1 VFHLLRH
8 PQSLLPPHETHLSRW
23 RFPYNALMPV
33 LPASILHALAGHA
46 SQADS
51 DPTWPIASLTL
62 LNSTDAYRWS
72 IPRAFGGADWAT
84 ADLLTAYESLA
95 ASCLTT
101 AFILSQRDAAIRRIV
116 GFAPPAFKEQTL
128 PRLATGEWFTTI
140 GLSQLTTS
148 RQHVQPSL
156 LITETSSD
164 KFVLNGEVPWVTGAD
179 RAEFMVIGAKDR
191 AHQQYLFALPAKHP
205 GMTIDPPMQL
215 MALAGSR
222 TTRVRLDAV
231 VLGSEHLLIGPVSEI
246 PTLGRG
252 GTGGLETSC
261 LALGLSRAAV
271 EYLEAESKSR
281 PELVPVAQQLATQ
294 LTLLRRDMH
303 ALAEGQ
309 AAMDA
314 ATLRA
319 ASTQLVLAA
328 TQIALVAAKGAGY
341 VRGHPVERWARQAL
355 FFCVWSCP
363 RPVQVQVIEAQL
375 NLLCDSSI

>member
-1 VFHLLRH
+1 M
-8 PQSLLPPHETHLSRW
+8 PSPIQESLLADLRDQ
-23 RFPYNALMPV
+23 A
-33 LPASILHALAGHA
+33 ALA
-46 SQADS
+46 DT
-51 DPTWPIASLTL
+51 DPAWPTASLDP
-62 LNSTDAYRWS
+62 LNSTDAWRWS
-72 IPRAFGGADWAT
+72 IPPEFGGAAWGT
-84 ADLLTAYESLA
+84 VDLLTAYESLA

-156 LITETSSD
+156 LVTETNLD
-164 KFVLNGEVPWVTGAD
+164 KCVLDGEVPWVTGAD
-179 RAEFMVIGAKDR
+179 RAEFVVIGAKDR
-191 AHQQYLFALPAKHP
+191 ANQQYLFALPAKHP
-205 GMTIDPPMQL
+205 GVTIDPPMQL

-231 VLGSEHLLIGPVSEI
+231 ALSSEHQLIGPVPEI
-246 PTLGRG
+246 PALGRG

-261 LALGLSRAAV
+261 LALGLVRAAV
-271 EYLEAESKSR
+271 KYLELECTKR
-281 PELVPVAQQLATQ
+281 QELVSVAQQLATQ
-294 LTLLRRDMH
+294 LCTLRRTMH

-309 AAMDA
+309 AVTDA

-319 ASTQLVLAA
+319 ESTQLVLAA

-363 RPVQVQVIEAQL
+363 GPVQFQVIEAQL
-375 NLLCDSSI
+375 NLICNSSS